1 MKLHTEEKLYK
12 IMKLIVLTQVILEL
26 LSLENFVYYVYN
38 ILSFIF
44 GLQIIWCFNSMFED
58 KLKFLYHTNT
68 KVTEIV

>member
-1 MKLHTEEKLYK
+1 MVSNLVIYENIYVELHKEEKLYK

-44 GLQIIWCFNSMFED
+44 GLQIIWCFN
-58 KLKFLYHTNT
+58 
-68 KVTEIV
+68 V